1 MQSAECRGQHA
12 EGLPCRLPFRGA
24 AIATLLPSALR
35 NLHSALVFLPL
46 HLGSS
51 SPVLAQDQRPGPTV
65 GDTVWITQD
74 VRVGRG
80 VSVRP
85 RPVPATPALEPLGPP
100 EVIAED
106 RTVTIRYPLVMWQP
120 GRHSIELPGV
130 ILVRA
135 DGWSDTLAPAT
146 ATITVRSVLPGP
158 PSDTIPPAPPQRI
171 VARSDTAFLPVL
183 VLLGLALVALLPVH
197 WWWRAPARRR
207 ARPRASR
214 VAGRE
219 SLGQFLAAPD
229 TIRQWVAA
237 GELRVAAEAW
247 ALYLRQRL
255 AVRPDAA
262 VESLVERLEAARFSG
277 DGDAGLSQLLNEASR
292 LAGFATEAPS
302 PATSVQRPATRD

>member
-1 MQSAECRGQHA
+1 MQNAECRVLNV
-12 EGLPCRLPFRGA
+12 EGIPCQLPFRGA
-24 AIATLLPSALR
+24 GIATLLRSALR

-158 PSDTIPPAPPQRI
+158 PSDTMPPAPPQRI
-171 VARSDTAFLPVL
+171 VARSDTALLPVL
-183 VLLGLALVALLPVH
+183 VLLGLALVVLLPVH
-197 WWWRAPARRR
+197 WWWRKRGATHRE
-207 ARPRASR
+207 SR
-214 VAGRE
+214 VVRRE
-219 SLGQFLAAPD
+219 SREGIFAPPE
-229 TIRQWVAA
+229 TIRTWVDA
-237 GELRVAAEAW
+237 GELRMAAEGW
-247 ALYLRQRL
+247 ALYLKQRL
-255 AVRPDAA
+255 AVRQDPA
-262 VESLVERLEAARFSG
+262 VESLVDRLEAARFSTEG
-277 DGDAGLSQLLNEASR
+277 ETELSQLLSEADR
-292 LAGFATEAPS
+292 LAEFGPERVPPGGA
-302 PATSVQRPATRD
+302 RPLTADRR

>member
-1 MQSAECRGQHA
+1 M
-12 EGLPCRLPFRGA
+12 LVL
-24 AIATLLPSALR
+24 TLAL
-35 NLHSALVFLPL
+35 LA
-46 HLGSS
+46 
-51 SPVLAQDQRPGPTV
+51 LAQDQRPGPTV

-171 VARSDTAFLPVL
+171 VARSDTALLPVL
-183 VLLGLALVALLPVH
+183 VLLGLALVVLLPVH
-197 WWWRAPARRR
+197 WWWRARSRRR
-207 ARPRASR
+207 ARESPA
-214 VAGRE
+214 AGRQ
-219 SLGQFLAAPD
+219 SLGQFFAAPA
-229 TIRQWVAA
+229 TIRQWVEA
-237 GELRVAAEAW
+237 GELRMAAEGW
-247 ALYLRQRL
+247 ALYLKQRL
-255 AVRPDAA
+255 AVRDDAA
-262 VESLVERLEAARFSG
+262 IASVVERLEAARFSG
-277 DGDAGLSQLLNEASR
+277 DGDTDLSQLLNEASR
-292 LAGFATEAPS
+292 LAGFETDAPS
-302 PATSVQRPATRD
+302 PASERPATSD